1 VLDADEISWFHS
13 IDLGNG
19 LVTKGHKSLELLD
32 AEFGRLGLT
41 EENLD
46 GKRVL
51 DIGCNDGYMA
61 LRCEQLGAD
70 VTAVDGVYR
79 DGLKYVR
86 RHLQPRFRF
95 YAIDLMSSSFTEL
108 GRFDV
113 ILYLGVL
120 YHTMYPFEQLLRI
133 AGACDVGSSVYLESE
148 FYNLRGHET
157 KPTISFNYDGGIVGD
172 LSSPAF
178 PSVAWI
184 TTTLGLVGFRE
195 ITELARA
202 GDKHRGRITLH
213 ARYAGQPTPFLFA
226 GEQA

>member
-1 VLDADEISWFHS
+1 VLDVDEITWFHS

-19 LVTKGHKSLELLD
+19 VVTKGHKSLELLD

-41 EENLD
+41 EEHLD

-86 RHLQPRFRF
+86 RHLQPLFRF
-95 YAIDLMSSSFTEL
+95 YDIDLMSPSFTEL

-133 AGACDVGSSVYLESE
+133 AGACEVGSTVYLESE
-148 FYNLRGHET
+148 FYDLPGYET
-157 KPTISFNYDGGIVGD
+157 KPTISFNYDGGIVDD
-172 LSSPAF
+172 LRSPVF

-184 TTTLGLVGFRE
+184 TTTLGLVGFPE
-195 ITELARA
+195 ITQLARV
-202 GDKHRGRITLH
+202 GDEHRGRITLH
-213 ARYAGQPTPFLFA
+213 AQYRGQSTPFLFA
-226 GEQA
+226 SEQE